1 MDATPT
7 RNRLVEGETKMIKSV
22 TVTNEDDPLT
32 GVKTLQRINRILQLV
47 AAAYSDD
54 PGTSDLD
61 DEQPVYAVKGL
72 DLGDV
77 RLARR
82 LTRER
87 RL

>member
-1 MDATPT
+1 
-7 RNRLVEGETKMIKSV
+7 MI
-22 TVTNEDDPLT
+22 TGITITNEDQPI
-32 GVKTLQRINRILQLV
+32 VSNKTLQRLNRILQLV

-61 DEQPVYAVKGL
+61 DEQPVSAITGL

-82 LTRER
+82 LTR
-87 RL
+87 

>member
-1 MDATPT
+1 
-7 RNRLVEGETKMIKSV
+7 MIKGI
-22 TVTNEDDPLT
+22 TLTNEDEPLA
-32 GVKTLQRINRILQLV
+32 GIKTLQRLNRILQLV

-61 DEQPVYAVKGL
+61 DEQPVSAVRGL

-82 LTRER
+82 LTR
-87 RL
+87 

>member
-1 MDATPT
+1 
-7 RNRLVEGETKMIKSV
+7 MITSV
-22 TVTNEDDPLT
+22 TTSNEDEPLK
-32 GVKTLQRINRILQLV
+32 GIKTLQRLNRILQLV

-61 DEQPVYAVKGL
+61 DEQPVSVIKGL

-82 LTRER
+82 LTR
-87 RL
+87 

>member
-1 MDATPT
+1 MITNVT
-7 RNRLVEGETKMIKSV
+7 ITTEGE
-22 TVTNEDDPLT
+22 PLQ
-32 GVKTLQRINRILQLV
+32 GVKTLQRLNRILQLV

-61 DEQPVYAVKGL
+61 DEQPVSAITGL

-82 LTRER
+82 LTR
-87 RL
+87 

>member
-1 MDATPT
+1 
-7 RNRLVEGETKMIKSV
+7 MIKSI

-32 GVKTLQRINRILQLV
+32 GAKTLQRINRILQLV

-82 LTRER
+82 LTRQ
-87 RL
+87 